1 MILKSDGEK
10 KDWLQRLMRGWL
22 APPPGQDWV
31 LEAEWS
37 RIMQTPVKARGL
49 LYAVV
54 IALFLLVVW
63 SYFAEID
70 EVAKGDGKV
79 IPSQQLQ
86 VLQSYDGGIV
96 QEILVREGQTVKAG
110 QVLLK
115 VDPTRFFVQFG
126 REYHAICSTCCEGS
140 ALLPESV
147 LTSAEPSQQ
156 VLRFNRNL
164 REQAPTIVDNE
175 RKLYNSNLAEL
186 DELAAGADSRIMQ
199 RRQDVEEER
208 ANLSQY
214 QNVLS
219 LSQKELAV
227 TKPLLASGA
236 VSEIEILRLERQIV
250 ELEGNITKSKVA
262 IERGLNAIEEEI
274 IKKEEARLKLVNRW
288 NQELTEATAEMAT
301 LQQSQTSLEDVVSQ
315 ADLRSPINGTVQR
328 LLINTVGGVITPGSA
343 VVELVPQDDQLIV
356 EAKVSPKD
364 IAFIREGQPAILKF
378 SAYDF
383 TIYGGM
389 SAEVQHISADAITND
404 KDETY
409 YLVRLETKRSI
420 ADESLDILPGMIVQV
435 DILTGK
441 KTVLNYILSP
451 LFNVT
456 ASALRE
462 R

>member
-1 MILKSDGEK
+1 MSESTDSGILS
-10 KDWLQRLMRGWL
+10 RLTRGWL
-22 APPPGQDWV
+22 APTSGQDWV
-31 LEAEWS
+31 LEAEWQ
-37 RIMQTPVKARGL
+37 RIMQTPVKAKGL
-49 LYAVV
+49 LYSVV
-54 IALFLLVVW
+54 LVIFILVVW
-63 SYFAEID
+63 AYFAQID

-96 QEILVREGQTVKAG
+96 QDILVREGERVSKG
-110 QVLLK
+110 QVLLR
-115 VDPTRFFVQFG
+115 VDPTRYISSLEENTTQFASLAAKVQ
-126 REYHAICSTCCEGS
+126 RLS
-140 ALLPESV
+140 AL
-147 LTSAEPSQQ
+147 TQGTQ
-156 VLRFNRNL
+156 LRFGKKL
-164 REQAPTIVDNE
+164 LSQAPVIVENE

-186 DELAAGADSRIMQ
+186 DEVAAGSDTRIMQ

-208 ANLSQY
+208 ASLSQY
-214 QNVLS
+214 EDVLT
-219 LSQKELAV
+219 LSEKELAV

-236 VSEIEILRLERQIV
+236 VSEIEVLRLERQIV
-250 ELEGNITKSKVA
+250 ELKANIKKSKVA
-262 IERGLNAIEEEI
+262 IARGLNAIEEEV
-274 IKKEEARLKLVNRW
+274 IKKEESRLRLINRW
-288 NQELTEATAEMAT
+288 SQELTEAIGEMAT

-315 ADLRSPINGTVQR
+315 AELKSPINGTVQR
-328 LLINTVGGVITPGSA
+328 MLFNTVGGVITPGSA

-364 IAFIREGQPAILKF
+364 IAFIREGQSAILKF
-378 SAYDF
+378 SAYDY

-389 SAEVQHISADAITND
+389 SAEVKHISADAITNE

-409 YLVRLETKRSI
+409 YLVRLETKEQI
-420 ADESLDILPGMIVQV
+420 GNAELDIIPGMIVQV

-456 ASALRE
+456 SSALRE

>member
-1 MILKSDGEK
+1 MISNSGGEK

-49 LYAVV
+49 LYLVTLV
-54 IALFLLVVW
+54 LLLLVIW

-96 QEILVREGQTVKAG
+96 QDILVREGQTVEAG

-115 VDPTRFFVQFG
+115 VDPTRFLSSLEENTTQFAALAAKVQ
-126 REYHAICSTCCEGS
+126 RLS
-140 ALLPESV
+140 AL
-147 LTSAEPSQQ
+147 TQGD
-156 VLRFNRNL
+156 VLRFNREL
-164 REQAPTIVDNE
+164 RERAPTVVDNE

-186 DELAAGADSRIMQ
+186 DEVAAGSDSRIMQ

-219 LSQKELAV
+219 LSKKELSV

-250 ELEGNITKSKVA
+250 ELEGNIAKSKVA

-315 ADLRSPINGTVQR
+315 AALKSPINGTVQR
-328 LLINTVGGVITPGSA
+328 LLINTIGGVITPGSA

-364 IAFIREGQPAILKF
+364 IAFIREGQQAILKF

-389 SAEVQHISADAITND
+389 SAEVQHISADAITNE

-409 YLVRLETKRSI
+409 YLVRLETKKSI
-420 ADESLDILPGMIVQV
+420 ANEALEILPGMIVQV

>member
-49 LYAVV
+49 LYVV
-54 IALFLLVVW
+54 IIVLFLLVVW

-86 VLQSYDGGIV
+86 VLQSYDGGVV
-96 QEILVREGQTVKAG
+96 QEILVREGQTVEAG

-115 VDPTRFFVQFG
+115 VDPTRFLSSLEENTTQFAALAAKVQ
-126 REYHAICSTCCEGS
+126 RLS
-140 ALLPESV
+140 ALTQGE
-147 LTSAEPSQQ
+147 
-156 VLRFNRNL
+156 VLRFNREL
-164 REQAPTIVDNE
+164 KEEAPTIVDNE

-186 DELAAGADSRIMQ
+186 DEVAAGSDSRILQ

-214 QNVLS
+214 QNVLT
-219 LSQKELAV
+219 LSKKELAV

-250 ELEGNITKSKVA
+250 ELEGNISKSKVA

-274 IKKEEARLKLVNRW
+274 IKKEEARLKLINRW
-288 NQELTEATAEMAT
+288 NQELTDATGEMAM

-389 SAEVQHISADAITND
+389 SAEVQHISADAITNE

>member
-1 MILKSDGEK
+1 MSESTDSGILS
-10 KDWLQRLMRGWL
+10 RLTRGWL
-22 APPPGQDWV
+22 APTSGQDWV
-31 LEAEWS
+31 LEAEWQ
-37 RIMQTPVKARGL
+37 RIMQTPVKAKGL
-49 LYAVV
+49 LYSVV
-54 IALFLLVVW
+54 LVIFILVVW
-63 SYFAEID
+63 AYFAQID

-96 QEILVREGQTVKAG
+96 QDILVREGERVSKG
-110 QVLLK
+110 QVLLR
-115 VDPTRFFVQFG
+115 VDPTRYISSLEENTTQFAALAAKVQ
-126 REYHAICSTCCEGS
+126 RLS
-140 ALLPESV
+140 AL
-147 LTSAEPSQQ
+147 TQGTQ
-156 VLRFNRNL
+156 LRFGQKL
-164 REQAPTIVDNE
+164 LSQAPVIVENE

-186 DELAAGADSRIMQ
+186 DEVAAGSDTRIMQ

-208 ANLSQY
+208 ASLSQY
-214 QNVLS
+214 EDVLT
-219 LSQKELAV
+219 LSEKELAV

-236 VSEIEILRLERQIV
+236 VSEIEVLRLERQIV
-250 ELEGNITKSKVA
+250 ELKANIKKSKVA
-262 IERGLNAIEEEI
+262 IARGLNAIEEEV
-274 IKKEEARLKLVNRW
+274 IKKEESRLRLINRW
-288 NQELTEATAEMAT
+288 SQELTEATGEMAT

-315 ADLRSPINGTVQR
+315 AELKSPINGTVQR
-328 LLINTVGGVITPGSA
+328 MLFNTVGGVITPGSA

-364 IAFIREGQPAILKF
+364 IAFIREGQSAILKF
-378 SAYDF
+378 SAYDY

-389 SAEVQHISADAITND
+389 SAEVKHISADAITNE

-409 YLVRLETKRSI
+409 YLVRLETKEHI
-420 ADESLDILPGMIVQV
+420 GNAELDIIPGMIVQV

-456 ASALRE
+456 SSALRE

>member
-1 MILKSDGEK
+1 MILKSGGEK

-37 RIMQTPVKARGL
+37 RIMQTPVKANGL
-49 LYAVV
+49 LYLVSIV
-54 IALFLLVVW
+54 LFLLVVW

-96 QEILVREGQTVKAG
+96 QDILVAEGQTVKAG
-110 QVLLK
+110 QVLLR
-115 VDPTRFFVQFG
+115 VDPTRFLSSLEENTTQFAALAAKVQ
-126 REYHAICSTCCEGS
+126 RLS
-140 ALLPESV
+140 AL
-147 LTSAEPSQQ
+147 TQGKA
-156 VLRFNRNL
+156 LRFNKEL
-164 REQAPTIVDNE
+164 QEQAPSIIENE

-186 DELAAGADSRIMQ
+186 DEVAAGSDSRIMQ

-219 LSQKELAV
+219 LTRKELSV

-236 VSEIEILRLERQIV
+236 VSEIEILRLERQVV

-274 IKKEEARLKLVNRW
+274 IKKEESRLRLVNRW
-288 NQELTEATAEMAT
+288 NQELTDATGEMAT

-315 ADLRSPINGTVQR
+315 ADIRSPINGTVQR

-364 IAFIREGQPAILKF
+364 IAFIRQGQPAILKF

>member
-1 MILKSDGEK
+1 MSESTDSGILS
-10 KDWLQRLMRGWL
+10 RLTRGWL
-22 APPPGQDWV
+22 APTSGQDWV
-31 LEAEWS
+31 LEAEWQ
-37 RIMQTPVKARGL
+37 RIMQTPVKAKGL
-49 LYAVV
+49 LYSVV
-54 IALFLLVVW
+54 LVIFILVVW
-63 SYFAEID
+63 AYFAQID

-96 QEILVREGQTVKAG
+96 QDILVREGERVSKG
-110 QVLLK
+110 QVLLR
-115 VDPTRFFVQFG
+115 VDPTRYISSLEENTTQFAALAAKVQ
-126 REYHAICSTCCEGS
+126 RLS
-140 ALLPESV
+140 AL
-147 LTSAEPSQQ
+147 TQGTQ
-156 VLRFNRNL
+156 LRFGKKL
-164 REQAPTIVDNE
+164 LSQAPVIVENE

-186 DELAAGADSRIMQ
+186 DEVAAGSDTRIMQ

-208 ANLSQY
+208 ASLSQY
-214 QNVLS
+214 EDVLT
-219 LSQKELAV
+219 LSEKELAV

-236 VSEIEILRLERQIV
+236 VSEIEVLRLERQIV
-250 ELEGNITKSKVA
+250 ELKANIKKSKVA
-262 IERGLNAIEEEI
+262 IARGLNAIEEEV
-274 IKKEEARLKLVNRW
+274 IKKEESRLRLINRW
-288 NQELTEATAEMAT
+288 SQELTEAIGEMAT

-315 ADLRSPINGTVQR
+315 AELKSPINGTVQR
-328 LLINTVGGVITPGSA
+328 MLFNTVGGVITPGSA

-364 IAFIREGQPAILKF
+364 IAFIREGQSAILKF
-378 SAYDF
+378 SAYDY

-389 SAEVQHISADAITND
+389 SAEVKHISADAITNE

-409 YLVRLETKRSI
+409 YLVRLETKEHI
-420 ADESLDILPGMIVQV
+420 GNAELDIIPGMIVQV

-456 ASALRE
+456 SSALRE

>member
-1 MILKSDGEK
+1 MILKSSGEK
-10 KDWLQRLMRGWL
+10 RDWLQRLMRGWL

-37 RIMQTPVKARGL
+37 RIMQTPVKAKGL
-49 LYAVV
+49 LYLVSIV
-54 IALFLLVVW
+54 LFLLVVW

-70 EVAKGDGKV
+70 EVAKGDGKA

-96 QEILVREGQTVKAG
+96 QDILVTEGQTVKKG
-110 QVLLK
+110 QVLLR
-115 VDPTRFFVQFG
+115 VDPTRFLSSLEENTTQFAALAAKVQ
-126 REYHAICSTCCEGS
+126 RLS
-140 ALLPESV
+140 AL
-147 LTSAEPSQQ
+147 TQDKA
-156 VLRFNRNL
+156 LRFNEEL
-164 REQAPTIVDNE
+164 QDAAPSIVENE

-186 DELAAGADSRIMQ
+186 DEVAAGSDSRVVQ

-219 LSQKELAV
+219 LTKKELSV

-236 VSEIEILRLERQIV
+236 VSEIEILRLDREVV
-250 ELEGNITKSKVA
+250 ELEGNIARSKVA

-274 IKKEEARLKLVNRW
+274 IRKEESRLKLINRW
-288 NQELTEATAEMAT
+288 NQELTDATGEMAT

-315 ADLRSPINGTVQR
+315 ADIKSPINGTVQR
-328 LLINTVGGVITPGSA
+328 LLINTIGGVITPGSA
-343 VVELVPQDDQLIV
+343 VVELIPQDDQLIV

-364 IAFIREGQPAILKF
+364 IAFIRQGQPAILKF

-420 ADESLDILPGMIVQV
+420 ADESLAILPGMIVQV

>member
-1 MILKSDGEK
+1 MILKSGGEK

-37 RIMQTPVKARGL
+37 RIMQTPVKAKGL
-49 LYAVV
+49 LYLVSIV
-54 IALFLLVVW
+54 LFLLVAW

-96 QEILVREGQTVKAG
+96 QDILVTEGQTVKAG

-115 VDPTRFFVQFG
+115 VDPTRFLSSLEENTTQFAALAAKVQ
-126 REYHAICSTCCEGS
+126 RLS
-140 ALLPESV
+140 AL
-147 LTSAEPSQQ
+147 TQGKA
-156 VLRFNRNL
+156 LRFNKEL
-164 REQAPTIVDNE
+164 QEQAPSIIENE

-186 DELAAGADSRIMQ
+186 DEVAAGSDSRIMQ

-219 LSQKELAV
+219 LTRKELSV

-236 VSEIEILRLERQIV
+236 VSEIEILRLERQVV

-274 IKKEEARLKLVNRW
+274 IKKEESRLRLVNRW
-288 NQELTEATAEMAT
+288 NQELTDATGEMAT

-315 ADLRSPINGTVQR
+315 ADIRSPINGTVQR

-364 IAFIREGQPAILKF
+364 IAFIRQGQPAILKF

>member
-1 MILKSDGEK
+1 MISNSGGNK

-49 LYAVV
+49 LYSVTLV
-54 IALFLLVVW
+54 LLLLVIW

-86 VLQSYDGGIV
+86 ILQSYDGGIV
-96 QEILVREGQTVKAG
+96 QEILVREGQAVKAG
-110 QVLLK
+110 EVLLK
-115 VDPTRFFVQFG
+115 VDPTRFMSSLEENTTQFAALAAKVQ
-126 REYHAICSTCCEGS
+126 RLS
-140 ALLPESV
+140 AL
-147 LTSAEPSQQ
+147 TQGN
-156 VLRFNRNL
+156 VLRFNREL
-164 REQAPTIVDNE
+164 RERAPTVVDNE

-186 DELAAGADSRIMQ
+186 DEVAAGSDSRIMQ

-219 LSQKELAV
+219 LSKKELAV

-250 ELEGNITKSKVA
+250 ELEGNIAKSKVA

-288 NQELTEATAEMAT
+288 NQALTDATAEMAT

-315 ADLRSPINGTVQR
+315 AALRSPINGTVQR

-343 VVELVPQDDQLIV
+343 VVEIVPQDDQLIV

-364 IAFIREGQPAILKF
+364 IAFIREGQQAILKF

-389 SAEVQHISADAITND
+389 SAEVQHISADAITNE

-409 YLVRLETKRSI
+409 YLVRLETKKSI
-420 ADESLDILPGMIVQV
+420 ANEALEILPGMIVQV

>member
-1 MILKSDGEK
+1 MISNSGGEK

-49 LYAVV
+49 LYLVSLV
-54 IALFLLVVW
+54 LFLLVVW

-96 QEILVREGQTVKAG
+96 QDILVREGQTVEAG

-115 VDPTRFFVQFG
+115 VDPTRFLSSLEENTTQFAALAAKVQ
-126 REYHAICSTCCEGS
+126 RLS
-140 ALLPESV
+140 AL
-147 LTSAEPSQQ
+147 TQGD
-156 VLRFNRNL
+156 VLRFNREL

-186 DELAAGADSRIMQ
+186 DEVAAGSDSRIMQ

-219 LSQKELAV
+219 LSKKELSV

-315 ADLRSPINGTVQR
+315 AALRSPINGTVQR
-328 LLINTVGGVITPGSA
+328 LLINTIGGVITPGSA

-364 IAFIREGQPAILKF
+364 IAFIREGQQAILKF

-389 SAEVQHISADAITND
+389 SAEVQHISADAITNE

-409 YLVRLETKRSI
+409 YLVRLETKKSI
-420 ADESLDILPGMIVQV
+420 ADEALDILPGMIVQV

>member
-1 MILKSDGEK
+1 MILKSGGEK

-37 RIMQTPVKARGL
+37 RIMQTPVKAKGL
-49 LYAVV
+49 LYLVSIV
-54 IALFLLVVW
+54 LFLLVVW

-79 IPSQQLQ
+79 ISSQQLQ

-96 QEILVREGQTVKAG
+96 QDILVAEGQTVKAG
-110 QVLLK
+110 QVLLR
-115 VDPTRFFVQFG
+115 VDPTRFLSSLEENTTQFAALAAKVQ
-126 REYHAICSTCCEGS
+126 RLS
-140 ALLPESV
+140 AL
-147 LTSAEPSQQ
+147 TQGKA
-156 VLRFNRNL
+156 LRFNKEL
-164 REQAPTIVDNE
+164 QAQAPSIVENE

-186 DELAAGADSRIMQ
+186 DEVAAGSDSRIMQ

-219 LSQKELAV
+219 LTRKELSV

-236 VSEIEILRLERQIV
+236 VSEIEILRLERQVV

-274 IKKEEARLKLVNRW
+274 IKKEESRLRLVNRW
-288 NQELTEATAEMAT
+288 NQELTDATGEMAT

-315 ADLRSPINGTVQR
+315 ADIRSPINGTVQR

-364 IAFIREGQPAILKF
+364 IAFIRQGQPAILKF

>member
-1 MILKSDGEK
+1 MISDSGGDK

-49 LYAVV
+49 LYLVTLV
-54 IALFLLVVW
+54 LLLLVIW

-96 QEILVREGQTVKAG
+96 QEILVREGQAVTAG

-115 VDPTRFFVQFG
+115 VDPTRFMSSLEENTTQFAALAAKVQ
-126 REYHAICSTCCEGS
+126 RLS
-140 ALLPESV
+140 AL
-147 LTSAEPSQQ
+147 TQGN
-156 VLRFNRNL
+156 VLRFNREL
-164 REQAPTIVDNE
+164 RERAPTVVDNE

-186 DELAAGADSRIMQ
+186 DEVAAGSDSRIMQ

-219 LSQKELAV
+219 LSKKELAV

-250 ELEGNITKSKVA
+250 ELEGNIAKSKVA

-288 NQELTEATAEMAT
+288 NQALTDATAEMAT

-315 ADLRSPINGTVQR
+315 AALRSPINGTVQR

-343 VVELVPQDDQLIV
+343 VVEIVPQDDQLIV

-364 IAFIREGQPAILKF
+364 IAFIREGQQAILKF

-389 SAEVQHISADAITND
+389 SAEVQHISADAITNE

-409 YLVRLETKRSI
+409 YLVRLETKKSI
-420 ADESLDILPGMIVQV
+420 ANEVLEILPGMIVQV

>member
-1 MILKSDGEK
+1 M
-10 KDWLQRLMRGWL
+10 
-22 APPPGQDWV
+22 
-31 LEAEWS
+31 
-37 RIMQTPVKARGL
+37 
-49 LYAVV
+49 
-54 IALFLLVVW
+54 
-63 SYFAEID
+63 
-70 EVAKGDGKV
+70 AKGDGKV
-79 IPSQQLQ
+79 ISSQQLQ

-96 QEILVREGQTVKAG
+96 QDILVAEGQTVKAG
-110 QVLLK
+110 QVLLR
-115 VDPTRFFVQFG
+115 VDPTRFLSSLEENTTQFAALAAKVQ
-126 REYHAICSTCCEGS
+126 RLS
-140 ALLPESV
+140 AL
-147 LTSAEPSQQ
+147 TQGKA
-156 VLRFNRNL
+156 LRFNKEL
-164 REQAPTIVDNE
+164 QEQAPSIIENE

-186 DELAAGADSRIMQ
+186 DEVAAGSDSRIMQ

-219 LSQKELAV
+219 LTRKELSV

-236 VSEIEILRLERQIV
+236 VSEIEILRLERQVV

-274 IKKEEARLKLVNRW
+274 IKKEESRLRLVNRW
-288 NQELTEATAEMAT
+288 NQELTDATGEMAT

-315 ADLRSPINGTVQR
+315 ADIRSPINGTVQR

-364 IAFIREGQPAILKF
+364 IAFIRQGQPAILKF

>member
-1 MILKSDGEK
+1 MISNSGGEK

-49 LYAVV
+49 LYLVTLV
-54 IALFLLVVW
+54 LLLLVIW

-96 QEILVREGQTVKAG
+96 QDILVREGQTVEAG

-115 VDPTRFFVQFG
+115 VDPTRFLSSLEENTTQFAALAAKVQ
-126 REYHAICSTCCEGS
+126 RLS
-140 ALLPESV
+140 AL
-147 LTSAEPSQQ
+147 TQGD
-156 VLRFNRNL
+156 VLRFNREL
-164 REQAPTIVDNE
+164 RERAPTVVDNE

-186 DELAAGADSRIMQ
+186 DEVAAGSDSRIMQ

-214 QNVLS
+214 QNVLF
-219 LSQKELAV
+219 LSKKELSV

-250 ELEGNITKSKVA
+250 ELEGNIAKSKVA

-315 ADLRSPINGTVQR
+315 AALKSPINGTVQR
-328 LLINTVGGVITPGSA
+328 LLINTIGGVITPGSA

-364 IAFIREGQPAILKF
+364 IAFIREGQQAILKF

-389 SAEVQHISADAITND
+389 SAEVQHISADAITNE

-409 YLVRLETKRSI
+409 YLVRLETKKSI
-420 ADESLDILPGMIVQV
+420 ANEALEILPGMIVQV

>member
-1 MILKSDGEK
+1 MILNSGGEK

-49 LYAVV
+49 LYLVSLV
-54 IALFLLVVW
+54 LFLLVVW

-96 QEILVREGQTVKAG
+96 QDILVREGQTVEAG

-115 VDPTRFFVQFG
+115 VDPTRFLSSLEENTTQFAALAAKVQ
-126 REYHAICSTCCEGS
+126 RLS
-140 ALLPESV
+140 AL
-147 LTSAEPSQQ
+147 TQGD
-156 VLRFNRNL
+156 VLRFNREL

-186 DELAAGADSRIMQ
+186 DEVAAGSDSRIMQ

-208 ANLSQY
+208 ANLTQY

-219 LSQKELAV
+219 LSKKELSV

-315 ADLRSPINGTVQR
+315 AALRSPINGTVQR
-328 LLINTVGGVITPGSA
+328 LLINTIGGVITPGSA

-364 IAFIREGQPAILKF
+364 IAFIREGQQAILKF

-389 SAEVQHISADAITND
+389 S
-404 KDETY
+404 
-409 YLVRLETKRSI
+409 
-420 ADESLDILPGMIVQV
+420 
-435 DILTGK
+435 
-441 KTVLNYILSP
+441 
-451 LFNVT
+451 
-456 ASALRE
+456 
-462 R
+462 

>member
-1 MILKSDGEK
+1 MILKSGGEK

-37 RIMQTPVKARGL
+37 RIMQTPVKAKGL
-49 LYAVV
+49 LYLVSIV
-54 IALFLLVVW
+54 LFLLVVW

-96 QEILVREGQTVKAG
+96 QDILVTEGQTVKAG

-115 VDPTRFFVQFG
+115 VDPTRFLSSLEENTTQFAALAAKVQ
-126 REYHAICSTCCEGS
+126 RLS
-140 ALLPESV
+140 AL
-147 LTSAEPSQQ
+147 TQGKA
-156 VLRFNRNL
+156 LRFNKEL
-164 REQAPTIVDNE
+164 QEQAPSIIENE

-186 DELAAGADSRIMQ
+186 DEVAAGSDSRIMQ

-219 LSQKELAV
+219 LTRKELSV

-236 VSEIEILRLERQIV
+236 VSEIEILRLERQVV

-274 IKKEEARLKLVNRW
+274 IKKEESRLRLVNRW
-288 NQELTEATAEMAT
+288 NQELTDATGEMAT

-315 ADLRSPINGTVQR
+315 ADIRSPINGTVQR
-328 LLINTVGGVITPGSA
+328 LLINTVGGVITP
-343 VVELVPQDDQLIV
+343 
-356 EAKVSPKD
+356 
-364 IAFIREGQPAILKF
+364 
-378 SAYDF
+378 
-383 TIYGGM
+383 
-389 SAEVQHISADAITND
+389 
-404 KDETY
+404 
-409 YLVRLETKRSI
+409 
-420 ADESLDILPGMIVQV
+420 
-435 DILTGK
+435 
-441 KTVLNYILSP
+441 TVLMK
-451 LFNVT
+451 
-456 ASALRE
+456 
-462 R
+462 

>member
-1 MILKSDGEK
+1 MILKSSGEK
-10 KDWLQRLMRGWL
+10 RDWLQRLMRGWL

-37 RIMQTPVKARGL
+37 RIMQTPVKAKGL
-49 LYAVV
+49 LYLVSIV
-54 IALFLLVVW
+54 LFLLVVW

-96 QEILVREGQTVKAG
+96 QDILVTEGQTVKTG
-110 QVLLK
+110 QVLLR
-115 VDPTRFFVQFG
+115 VDPTRFLSSLEENTTQFAALAAKVQ
-126 REYHAICSTCCEGS
+126 RLS
-140 ALLPESV
+140 AL
-147 LTSAEPSQQ
+147 TQDKA
-156 VLRFNRNL
+156 LRFNEEL
-164 REQAPTIVDNE
+164 QDAAPSIVENE

-186 DELAAGADSRIMQ
+186 DEVAAGSDSRVVQ

-219 LSQKELAV
+219 LTKKELSV

-236 VSEIEILRLERQIV
+236 VSEIEILRLDREVV
-250 ELEGNITKSKVA
+250 ELEGNIARSKVA

-274 IKKEEARLKLVNRW
+274 IRKEESRLKLINRW
-288 NQELTEATAEMAT
+288 NQELTDATGEMAT

-315 ADLRSPINGTVQR
+315 ADIKSPINGTVQR
-328 LLINTVGGVITPGSA
+328 LLINTIGGVITPGSA
-343 VVELVPQDDQLIV
+343 VVELIPQDDQLIV

-364 IAFIREGQPAILKF
+364 IAFIRQGQPAILKF

-389 SAEVQHISADAITND
+389 AAEVQHISADAITND

-420 ADESLDILPGMIVQV
+420 ADESLAILPGMIVQV

>member
-1 MILKSDGEK
+1 MISNSGGNK

-49 LYAVV
+49 LYLVTLV
-54 IALFLLVVW
+54 LLLLVIW

-96 QEILVREGQTVKAG
+96 QEILVREGQAVRAG

-115 VDPTRFFVQFG
+115 VDPTRFMSSLEENTTQFAALAAKVQ
-126 REYHAICSTCCEGS
+126 RLS
-140 ALLPESV
+140 AL
-147 LTSAEPSQQ
+147 TQGN
-156 VLRFNRNL
+156 VLRFNREL
-164 REQAPTIVDNE
+164 RERAPTVVDNE

-186 DELAAGADSRIMQ
+186 DEVAAGSDSRIIQ

-214 QNVLS
+214 QNVLF
-219 LSQKELAV
+219 LSKKELAV

-250 ELEGNITKSKVA
+250 ELEGNIAKSKVA

-288 NQELTEATAEMAT
+288 NQALTDATAEMAT

-315 ADLRSPINGTVQR
+315 AALRSPINGTVQR

-343 VVELVPQDDQLIV
+343 VVEIVPQDDQLIV

-364 IAFIREGQPAILKF
+364 IAFIREGQQAILKF

-389 SAEVQHISADAITND
+389 SAEVQHISADAITNE

-409 YLVRLETKRSI
+409 YLVRLETKKNI
-420 ADESLDILPGMIVQV
+420 ANEALEILPGMIVQV

>member
-1 MILKSDGEK
+1 MISNSGGEK

-49 LYAVV
+49 LYLVSLV
-54 IALFLLVVW
+54 LFLLVVW

-96 QEILVREGQTVKAG
+96 QDILVREGQTVKAG

-115 VDPTRFFVQFG
+115 VDPTRFLSSLEENTTQFAALAAKVQ
-126 REYHAICSTCCEGS
+126 RLS
-140 ALLPESV
+140 AL
-147 LTSAEPSQQ
+147 TQGD
-156 VLRFNRNL
+156 VLRFNREL

-186 DELAAGADSRIMQ
+186 DEVAAGSDSRIMQ

-219 LSQKELAV
+219 LSKKELSV

-315 ADLRSPINGTVQR
+315 AALRSPINGTVQR
-328 LLINTVGGVITPGSA
+328 LLINTIGGVITPGSA

-364 IAFIREGQPAILKF
+364 IAFIREGQQAILKF

-389 SAEVQHISADAITND
+389 SAEVQHISADAITNE

-409 YLVRLETKRSI
+409 YLVRLETKKSI
-420 ADESLDILPGMIVQV
+420 ADEALDILPGMIVQV

>member
-1 MILKSDGEK
+1 MILNSGGEK

-49 LYAVV
+49 LYLVSLV
-54 IALFLLVVW
+54 LFLLVVW

-96 QEILVREGQTVKAG
+96 QDILVREGQTVKAG

-115 VDPTRFFVQFG
+115 VDPTRFLSSLEENTTQFAALAAKVQ
-126 REYHAICSTCCEGS
+126 RLS
-140 ALLPESV
+140 AL
-147 LTSAEPSQQ
+147 TQGD
-156 VLRFNRNL
+156 VLRFNREL

-186 DELAAGADSRIMQ
+186 DEVAAGSDSRIMQ

-219 LSQKELAV
+219 LSKKELAV

-315 ADLRSPINGTVQR
+315 AALRSPINGTVQR
-328 LLINTVGGVITPGSA
+328 LLINTIGGVITPGSA

-364 IAFIREGQPAILKF
+364 IAFIREGQQAILKF

-389 SAEVQHISADAITND
+389 SAEVQHISADAITNE

-409 YLVRLETKRSI
+409 YLVRLETKKSI
-420 ADESLDILPGMIVQV
+420 ADEALDILPGMIVQV

>member
-1 MILKSDGEK
+1 MISNSGGDK

-49 LYAVV
+49 LYLVTLV
-54 IALFLLVVW
+54 LLLLVIW

-96 QEILVREGQTVKAG
+96 QEILVREGQAVKAG

-115 VDPTRFFVQFG
+115 VDPTRFMSSLEENTTQFAALAAKVQ
-126 REYHAICSTCCEGS
+126 RLS
-140 ALLPESV
+140 AL
-147 LTSAEPSQQ
+147 TQGN
-156 VLRFNRNL
+156 VLRFNREL
-164 REQAPTIVDNE
+164 RERAPTVVDNE

-186 DELAAGADSRIMQ
+186 DEVAAGSDSRIMQ

-219 LSQKELAV
+219 LSKKELAV

-250 ELEGNITKSKVA
+250 ELEGNIAKSKVA

-288 NQELTEATAEMAT
+288 NQALTDATAEMAT

-315 ADLRSPINGTVQR
+315 AALRSPINGTVQR

-343 VVELVPQDDQLIV
+343 VVEIVPQDDQLIV

-364 IAFIREGQPAILKF
+364 IAFIREGQQAILKF

-389 SAEVQHISADAITND
+389 SAEVQHISADAITNE

-409 YLVRLETKRSI
+409 YLVRLETKKSI
-420 ADESLDILPGMIVQV
+420 ANEALEILPGMIVQV

>member
-1 MILKSDGEK
+1 MILNSGGKK

-49 LYAVV
+49 LYLVTIV
-54 IALFLLVVW
+54 LFLLVVW

-115 VDPTRFFVQFG
+115 VDPTRFLSSLEENTTQFAALAAKVQ
-126 REYHAICSTCCEGS
+126 RLS
-140 ALLPESV
+140 AL
-147 LTSAEPSQQ
+147 TQGD
-156 VLRFNRNL
+156 VLRFNREL

-186 DELAAGADSRIMQ
+186 DEVAAGSDSRIMQ

-219 LSQKELAV
+219 LSKKELSV

-315 ADLRSPINGTVQR
+315 AALRSPINGTVQR
-328 LLINTVGGVITPGSA
+328 LLINTIGGVITPGSA

-364 IAFIREGQPAILKF
+364 IAFIREGQQAILKF

-389 SAEVQHISADAITND
+389 SAEVQHISADAITNE

-409 YLVRLETKRSI
+409 YLVRLETKKSI
-420 ADESLDILPGMIVQV
+420 ADEALDILPGMIVQV

>member
-1 MILKSDGEK
+1 MILNSGGDK
-10 KDWLQRLMRGWL
+10 KDWLQRLMRSWL

-49 LYAVV
+49 LYLVTLV
-54 IALFLLVVW
+54 LLLLVIW

-96 QEILVREGQTVKAG
+96 QEILVREGQAVKAG

-115 VDPTRFFVQFG
+115 VDPTRFMSSLEENTTQFAALAAKVQ
-126 REYHAICSTCCEGS
+126 RLS
-140 ALLPESV
+140 ALTQGE
-147 LTSAEPSQQ
+147 

-164 REQAPTIVDNE
+164 REKAPTIIENE

-186 DELAAGADSRIMQ
+186 DEVAAGSDSRIMQ

-219 LSQKELAV
+219 LSKKELAV

-250 ELEGNITKSKVA
+250 ELEGNIAKSKVA

-288 NQELTEATAEMAT
+288 NQELTDATAEMAT

-315 ADLRSPINGTVQR
+315 AALKSPINGTVQR
-328 LLINTVGGVITPGSA
+328 LLINTIGGVITPGSA

-364 IAFIREGQPAILKF
+364 IAFIREGQQAILKF

-389 SAEVQHISADAITND
+389 SAEVQHISADAITNE

-409 YLVRLETKRSI
+409 YLVRLETKKSI
-420 ADESLDILPGMIVQV
+420 ANEALEILPGMIVQV

>member
-1 MILKSDGEK
+1 MILKSGGEK

-37 RIMQTPVKARGL
+37 RIMQTPVKAKGL
-49 LYAVV
+49 LYLVSIV
-54 IALFLLVVW
+54 LFLLVVW

-96 QEILVREGQTVKAG
+96 QDILVTEGQTVKAG
-110 QVLLK
+110 QVLLR
-115 VDPTRFFVQFG
+115 VDPTRFLSSLEENTTQFAALAAKVQ
-126 REYHAICSTCCEGS
+126 RLS
-140 ALLPESV
+140 AL
-147 LTSAEPSQQ
+147 TQGKA
-156 VLRFNRNL
+156 LRFNKEL
-164 REQAPTIVDNE
+164 QEQAPSIVENE

-186 DELAAGADSRIMQ
+186 DEVAAGSDSRIMQ

-219 LSQKELAV
+219 LTRKELSV

-236 VSEIEILRLERQIV
+236 VSEIEILRLERQVV

-274 IKKEEARLKLVNRW
+274 IKKEESRLRLVNRW
-288 NQELTEATAEMAT
+288 NQELTDATGEMAT

-315 ADLRSPINGTVQR
+315 ADIRSPINGTVQR

-364 IAFIREGQPAILKF
+364 IAFIRQGQPAILKF

>member
-49 LYAVV
+49 LYVV
-54 IALFLLVVW
+54 LIVLFLLVVW

-96 QEILVREGQTVKAG
+96 QEILVREGQTVEAG

-115 VDPTRFFVQFG
+115 VDPTRFLSSLEENTTQFAALAAKVQ
-126 REYHAICSTCCEGS
+126 RLS
-140 ALLPESV
+140 ALTQGE
-147 LTSAEPSQQ
+147 
-156 VLRFNRNL
+156 VLRFNREL
-164 REQAPTIVDNE
+164 QEEAPTIVDNE

-186 DELAAGADSRIMQ
+186 DEIAAGSDSRILQ

-208 ANLSQY
+208 ASLSQY
-214 QNVLS
+214 QNVLT
-219 LSQKELAV
+219 LSKKELAV

-250 ELEGNITKSKVA
+250 ELEGNISKSKVA

-288 NQELTEATAEMAT
+288 NQELTDATGEMAM

-389 SAEVQHISADAITND
+389 SAEVQHISADAITNE

>member
-1 MILKSDGEK
+1 MSESTDSGILS
-10 KDWLQRLMRGWL
+10 RLTRGWL
-22 APPPGQDWV
+22 APTSGQDWV
-31 LEAEWS
+31 LEAEWQ
-37 RIMQTPVKARGL
+37 RIMQTPVKAKGL
-49 LYAVV
+49 LYSVV
-54 IALFLLVVW
+54 LVIFILVVW
-63 SYFAEID
+63 AYFAQID

-96 QEILVREGQTVKAG
+96 QDILVREGERVSKG
-110 QVLLK
+110 QVLLR
-115 VDPTRFFVQFG
+115 VDPTRYISSLEENTTQFAALAAKVQ
-126 REYHAICSTCCEGS
+126 RLS
-140 ALLPESV
+140 AL
-147 LTSAEPSQQ
+147 TQGTQ
-156 VLRFNRNL
+156 LRFGKKL
-164 REQAPTIVDNE
+164 LSQAPVIVENE

-186 DELAAGADSRIMQ
+186 DEVAAGSDTRIMQ

-208 ANLSQY
+208 ASLSQY
-214 QNVLS
+214 EDVLT
-219 LSQKELAV
+219 LSEKELAV

-236 VSEIEILRLERQIV
+236 VSEIEVLRLERQIV
-250 ELEGNITKSKVA
+250 ELKANIKKSKVA
-262 IERGLNAIEEEI
+262 IARGLNAIEEEV
-274 IKKEEARLKLVNRW
+274 IKKEESRLRLINRW
-288 NQELTEATAEMAT
+288 SQELSEATGEMAT

-315 ADLRSPINGTVQR
+315 AELKSPINGTVQR
-328 LLINTVGGVITPGSA
+328 MLFNTVGGVITPGSA

-364 IAFIREGQPAILKF
+364 IAFIREGQSAILKF
-378 SAYDF
+378 SAYDY

-389 SAEVQHISADAITND
+389 SAEVKHISADAITNE

-409 YLVRLETKRSI
+409 YLVRLETKEHI
-420 ADESLDILPGMIVQV
+420 GNAELDIIPGMIVQV

-456 ASALRE
+456 SSALRE

>member
-1 MILKSDGEK
+1 MSESTDSGILS
-10 KDWLQRLMRGWL
+10 RLTRGWL
-22 APPPGQDWV
+22 APTSGQDWV
-31 LEAEWS
+31 LEAEWQ
-37 RIMQTPVKARGL
+37 RIMQTPVKAKGL
-49 LYAVV
+49 LYSVV
-54 IALFLLVVW
+54 LVIFILVVW
-63 SYFAEID
+63 AYFAQID

-96 QEILVREGQTVKAG
+96 QDILVREGERVSKG
-110 QVLLK
+110 QVLLR
-115 VDPTRFFVQFG
+115 VDPTRYISSLEENTTQFAALAAKVQ
-126 REYHAICSTCCEGS
+126 RLS
-140 ALLPESV
+140 AL
-147 LTSAEPSQQ
+147 TQGTQ
-156 VLRFNRNL
+156 LRFGKKL
-164 REQAPTIVDNE
+164 LSQAPVIVENE

-186 DELAAGADSRIMQ
+186 DEVAAGSDTRIMQ

-208 ANLSQY
+208 ASLSQY
-214 QNVLS
+214 EDVLT
-219 LSQKELAV
+219 LSEKELAV

-236 VSEIEILRLERQIV
+236 VSEIEVLRLERQIV
-250 ELEGNITKSKVA
+250 ELKANIKKSKVA
-262 IERGLNAIEEEI
+262 IARGLNAIEEEV
-274 IKKEEARLKLVNRW
+274 IKKEESRLRLINRW
-288 NQELTEATAEMAT
+288 SQELTEAIGEMAT

-315 ADLRSPINGTVQR
+315 AELKSPINGTVQR
-328 LLINTVGGVITPGSA
+328 MLFNTVGGVITPGSA

-364 IAFIREGQPAILKF
+364 IAFIREGQSAILKF
-378 SAYDF
+378 SAYDY

-389 SAEVQHISADAITND
+389 SAEVKHISADAITNE

-409 YLVRLETKRSI
+409 YLVRLETKEQI
-420 ADESLDILPGMIVQV
+420 GNAELDIIPGMIVQV

-456 ASALRE
+456 SSALRE

>member
-1 MILKSDGEK
+1 MISNSGGNK

-49 LYAVV
+49 LYLVTLV
-54 IALFLLVVW
+54 LLLLVIW

-96 QEILVREGQTVKAG
+96 QEILVREGQAVKAG
-110 QVLLK
+110 EVLLK
-115 VDPTRFFVQFG
+115 VDPTRFMSSLEENTTQFAALAAKVQ
-126 REYHAICSTCCEGS
+126 RLS
-140 ALLPESV
+140 AL
-147 LTSAEPSQQ
+147 TQGN
-156 VLRFNRNL
+156 VLRFNREL
-164 REQAPTIVDNE
+164 RERAPTVVDNE

-186 DELAAGADSRIMQ
+186 DEVAAGSDSRIMQ

-219 LSQKELAV
+219 LSKKELAV

-250 ELEGNITKSKVA
+250 ELEGNIAKSKVA

-288 NQELTEATAEMAT
+288 NQALTDATAEMAT

-315 ADLRSPINGTVQR
+315 AALRSPINGTVQR

-343 VVELVPQDDQLIV
+343 VVELVPLDDQLIV

-364 IAFIREGQPAILKF
+364 IAFIREGQQAILKF

-389 SAEVQHISADAITND
+389 SAEVQHISADAITNE

-409 YLVRLETKRSI
+409 YLVRLETKKSI
-420 ADESLDILPGMIVQV
+420 ANEALEILPGMIVQV

>member
-1 MILKSDGEK
+1 MSESTDSGILS
-10 KDWLQRLMRGWL
+10 RLTRGWL
-22 APPPGQDWV
+22 TPTSGQDWV
-31 LEAEWS
+31 LEAEWQ
-37 RIMQTPVKARGL
+37 RIMQTPVKAKGL
-49 LYAVV
+49 LYSVV
-54 IALFLLVVW
+54 LVIFILVVW
-63 SYFAEID
+63 AYFAQID

-96 QEILVREGQTVKAG
+96 QDILVREGERVSKG
-110 QVLLK
+110 QVLLR
-115 VDPTRFFVQFG
+115 VDPTRYISSLEENTTQFAALAAKVQ
-126 REYHAICSTCCEGS
+126 RLS
-140 ALLPESV
+140 AL
-147 LTSAEPSQQ
+147 TQGTQ
-156 VLRFNRNL
+156 LRFGKKL
-164 REQAPTIVDNE
+164 LSQAPVIVENE

-186 DELAAGADSRIMQ
+186 DEVAAGSDTRIMQ

-208 ANLSQY
+208 ASLSQY
-214 QNVLS
+214 EDVLT
-219 LSQKELAV
+219 LSEKELAV

-236 VSEIEILRLERQIV
+236 VSEIEVLRLERQIV
-250 ELEGNITKSKVA
+250 ELKANIKKSKVA
-262 IERGLNAIEEEI
+262 IARGLNAIEEEV
-274 IKKEEARLKLVNRW
+274 IKKEESRLRLINRW
-288 NQELTEATAEMAT
+288 SQELTEATGEMAT

-315 ADLRSPINGTVQR
+315 AELKSPINGTVQR
-328 LLINTVGGVITPGSA
+328 MLFNTVGGVITPGSA

-364 IAFIREGQPAILKF
+364 IAFIREGQSAILKF
-378 SAYDF
+378 SAYDY

-389 SAEVQHISADAITND
+389 SAEVKHISADAITNE

-409 YLVRLETKRSI
+409 YLVRLETKEHI
-420 ADESLDILPGMIVQV
+420 GNAELDIIPGMIVQV

-456 ASALRE
+456 SSALRE

>member
-1 MILKSDGEK
+1 MILKSGGEK

-37 RIMQTPVKARGL
+37 RIMQTPVKAKGL
-49 LYAVV
+49 LYLVSIV
-54 IALFLLVVW
+54 LFLLVVW

-79 IPSQQLQ
+79 ISSQQLQ

-96 QEILVREGQTVKAG
+96 QDILVAEGQTVKAG
-110 QVLLK
+110 QVLLR
-115 VDPTRFFVQFG
+115 VDPTRFLSSLEENTTQFAALAAKVQ
-126 REYHAICSTCCEGS
+126 RLS
-140 ALLPESV
+140 AL
-147 LTSAEPSQQ
+147 TQGKA
-156 VLRFNRNL
+156 LRFNKEL
-164 REQAPTIVDNE
+164 QEQAPSIIENE

-186 DELAAGADSRIMQ
+186 DEVAAGSDSRIMQ

-219 LSQKELAV
+219 LTRKELSV

-236 VSEIEILRLERQIV
+236 VSEIEILRLERQVV

-274 IKKEEARLKLVNRW
+274 IKKEESRLRLVNRW
-288 NQELTEATAEMAT
+288 NQELTDATGEMAT

-315 ADLRSPINGTVQR
+315 ADIRSPINGTVQR

-364 IAFIREGQPAILKF
+364 IAFIRQGQPAILKF

>member
-1 MILKSDGEK
+1 MSESTDSGILS
-10 KDWLQRLMRGWL
+10 RLTRGWL
-22 APPPGQDWV
+22 APTSGQDWV
-31 LEAEWS
+31 LEAEWQ
-37 RIMQTPVKARGL
+37 RIMQTPVKAKGL
-49 LYAVV
+49 LYSVV
-54 IALFLLVVW
+54 LVIFILVVW
-63 SYFAEID
+63 AYFAQID

-96 QEILVREGQTVKAG
+96 QDILVREGERVSKG
-110 QVLLK
+110 QVLLR
-115 VDPTRFFVQFG
+115 VDPTRYISSLEENTTQFAALAAKVQ
-126 REYHAICSTCCEGS
+126 RLS
-140 ALLPESV
+140 AL
-147 LTSAEPSQQ
+147 TQGTQ
-156 VLRFNRNL
+156 LRFGKKL
-164 REQAPTIVDNE
+164 LSQAPVIVENE

-186 DELAAGADSRIMQ
+186 DEVAAGSDTRIMQ

-208 ANLSQY
+208 ASLSQY
-214 QNVLS
+214 EDVLT
-219 LSQKELAV
+219 LSEKELAV

-236 VSEIEILRLERQIV
+236 VSEIEVLRLERQIV
-250 ELEGNITKSKVA
+250 ELKANIKKSKVA
-262 IERGLNAIEEEI
+262 IARGLNAIEEEV
-274 IKKEEARLKLVNRW
+274 IKKEESRLRLINRW
-288 NQELTEATAEMAT
+288 SQELTEATGEMAT

-315 ADLRSPINGTVQR
+315 AELKSPINGTVQR
-328 LLINTVGGVITPGSA
+328 MLFNTVGGVITPGSA

-364 IAFIREGQPAILKF
+364 IAFIREGQSAILKF
-378 SAYDF
+378 SAYDY

-389 SAEVQHISADAITND
+389 SAEVKHISADAITNE

-409 YLVRLETKRSI
+409 YLVRLETKEQI
-420 ADESLDILPGMIVQV
+420 GNAELDIIPGMIVQV

-456 ASALRE
+456 SSALRE

>member
-1 MILKSDGEK
+1 MNRVGNGEK
-10 KDWLQRLMRGWL
+10 KDWLQRLLRGWL

-31 LEAEWS
+31 VEAEWA
-37 RIMQTPVKARGL
+37 RIMQTPARARVL
-49 LYAVV
+49 LYTILIV
-54 IALFLLVVW
+54 LFVLLVW

-96 QEILVREGQTVKAG
+96 QDILVKEGQAVKAG

-115 VDPTRFFVQFG
+115 VDPTRYLSSLEENTTQFAALAAKVQ
-126 REYHAICSTCCEGS
+126 RLTALTQGS
-140 ALLPESV
+140 A
-147 LTSAEPSQQ
+147 
-156 VLRFNRNL
+156 LRFNRDL
-164 REQAPTIVDNE
+164 KKQAPTIIENE

-186 DELAAGADSRIMQ
+186 DEIAAGSDSRILQ
-199 RRQDVEEER
+199 RRQDVEELKASLAQYEDVLD
-208 ANLSQY
+208 LSK
-214 QNVLS
+214 
-219 LSQKELAV
+219 KELAV

-250 ELEGNITKSKVA
+250 ELAGNIKKAKVA
-262 IERGLNAIEEEI
+262 IQRGLNAIEEEV
-274 IKKEEARLKLVNRW
+274 IKKEENRLKLVNRW
-288 NQELTEATAEMAT
+288 NQELTEATGEMAT

-315 ADLRSPINGTVQR
+315 ADLKSPINGTVQR

-356 EAKVSPKD
+356 EAKISPKD

-389 SAEVQHISADAITND
+389 SAAVKHISADAITND

-409 YLVRLETKRSI
+409 YLVRLETRKTI
-420 ADESLDILPGMIVQV
+420 ANEELDILPGMIVQV